1 MTQDVKT
8 SKIHWPSL
16 FWFFVAAISALDLI
30 NEISITAAFL
40 TAGFICMGYSSIG
53 LIPANLFTQI
63 PANLFTQK
71 VSLLKT
77 SVKQTKV
84 QRTDVIIQGAGFTC
98 LVIGL
103 VAKWCT

>member
-1 MTQDVKT
+1 AKDVKT

-53 LIPANLFTQI
+53 LIPANLFTQKRI
-63 PANLFTQK
+63 FTQN
-71 VSLLKT
+71 
-77 SVKQTKV
+77 
-84 QRTDVIIQGAGFTC
+84 
-98 LVIGL
+98 
-103 VAKWCT
+103 